1 MKTQLKMGGPAV
13 DEMFLE
19 NLEEFVYDEN
29 RIVCLFLI
37 NINNPY
43 KLYFFGYEVLLETSR
58 VERCNNNILFHSDI
72 ITYFFYRVKVLRLW
86 LKPTY
91 LLSVSTGGA

>member
-1 MKTQLKMGGPAV
+1 MKTHLKMGGPSV

-58 VERCNNNILFHSDI
+58 VD
-72 ITYFFYRVKVLRLW
+72 
-86 LKPTY
+86 
-91 LLSVSTGGA
+91 